1 MIRYILISC
10 LLFTACKKDSYLTD
24 GGLSNAHTDLSTY
37 DYLAKQQFQLFDTVI
52 AIIDHY
58 NLKDEVNNAKT
69 FFAPTDYAVANYL
82 QKKLDSVRLIDEN
95 NRYTLDDM
103 YNDITIDSVR
113 QYLFSETITVAA
125 AAEVSVKYTT
135 LGNTPAAILKI
146 KQTDPSYYTWSKTPV
161 YLLYYTKIV
170 GTLDTGTTDPNDPD
184 ADRRSECQTTGIL
197 TSSGGVLHVLNNQHM
212 FVRF

>member
-1 MIRYILISC
+1 MIRYILITC
-10 LLFTACKKDSYLTD
+10 LLLSACKKDAYLTD

-69 FFAPTDYAVANYL
+69 FFAPTDYAVASFLNR
-82 QKKLDSVRLIDEN
+82 KLDSVRQIDEN
-95 NRYTLDDM
+95 NRYSLEDM
-103 YNDITIDSVR
+103 YNDITVDSVR
-113 QYLFSETITVAA
+113 QYLFSETITVATA
-125 AAEVSVKYTT
+125 QEISVKYTT

-146 KQTDPSYYTWSKTPV
+146 KQTDPIYYTWSKTPV
-161 YLLYYTKIV
+161 YLLYYTRIV
-170 GTLDTGTTDPNDPD
+170 GTLDTGTTDPNDPE
-184 ADRRSECQTTGIL
+184 ADKRAQCQTTGIL
-197 TSSGGVLHVLNNQHM
+197 TSSGGVLHVLANTHV